1 MPDDIIHRRVSGRLD
16 MCFGHKD
23 GFPGASR
30 QGRNLSRTLDV
41 IGREK
46 KRPCHQ
52 TCTGQKQ
59 EGRGGGVYS
68 LTQRCA

>member
-16 MCFGHKD
+16 MYFGHKD

-46 KRPCHQ
+46 
-52 TCTGQKQ
+52 
-59 EGRGGGVYS
+59 
-68 LTQRCA
+68 